1 MLKDSFNRLM
11 KTSLI
16 SEVTNGKKTFADIE
30 SIKTFE
36 TNLRELVIGDN
47 ASEAIDAA
55 VSLYTA
61 YLSVRSELEEAEFFL
76 LSVIG
81 LQAISHGFIVELTLG
96 EIYLNMKEYPRAKRF
111 LEVAVKSS
119 QESVSKR
126 ASELLEL
133 TEKASSE
140 A

>member
-1 MLKDSFNRLM
+1 MTED
-11 KTSLI
+11 
-16 SEVTNGKKTFADIE
+16 
-30 SIKTFE
+30 E
-36 TNLRELVIGDN
+36 TKLRELVIGDN

-55 VSLYTA
+55 VSLHTA
-61 YLSVRSELEEAEFFL
+61 YLSVRGELEESEIFL

-81 LQAISHGFIVELTLG
+81 LQAISHGFIVELSLG
-96 EIYLNMKEYPRAKRF
+96 EIYLDMKEYPRAKRF
-111 LEVAVKSS
+111 LEVALASS

>member
-1 MLKDSFNRLM
+1 MTEN
-11 KTSLI
+11 
-16 SEVTNGKKTFADIE
+16 
-30 SIKTFE
+30 E
-36 TNLRELVIGDN
+36 TKLRESVVSDN

-61 YLSVRSELEEAEFFL
+61 YLAVRGELEEAEFFL

-81 LQAISHGFIVELTLG
+81 LQAISHGFIVELSLG
-96 EIYLNMKEYPRAKRF
+96 EIYLDMKEYPRAKRF
-111 LEVAVKSS
+111 LEVALKSS

-140 A
+140 S